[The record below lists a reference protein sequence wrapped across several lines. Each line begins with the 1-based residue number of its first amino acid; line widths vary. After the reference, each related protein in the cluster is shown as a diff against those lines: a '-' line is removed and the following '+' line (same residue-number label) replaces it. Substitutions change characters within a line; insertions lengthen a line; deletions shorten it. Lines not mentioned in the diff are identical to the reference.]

1 MFTNKYLRK
10 YYLHYAFF
18 LLLGVA
24 VLIAVDYIQ
33 LFIPQF
39 LGSITKN
46 FRLAAETGFTDQMK
60 KDITEICFY
69 TFLVALGMMGGRM
82 AWRYTIF
89 HASKGIEAG
98 LRHDMFLKAEKLPIE
113 YYHANSVGTVMSWF
127 TADIETIEEFI
138 GWGTVM
144 MVDAFFLSILTTVK
158 MVRFNLAM
166 SLVLV
171 FPLILIVIWGALVEK
186 VMASRWEQR
195 QKANDEL
202 YDYSRESITGIRVI
216 KAFVKERQELKS
228 FAKVAKKNQDVNL
241 KFVIVS
247 NFFDV
252 VIEVLLAGM
261 SVLVLWLGCYFVYLT
276 AHGGTP
282 SLFGIT
288 FKFQIEDMVTFLGYM
303 DTIIWPMI
311 ALGQIVSSYSR
322 SKTSMK
328 RITRFLDAPEIIVD
342 SADAKE
348 VKDVKGEI
356 VIKDLTFVYP
366 GCKKPNLK
374 NVSLIINPGEKIG
387 IVGKIG
393 SGKTTLMYALVR
405 FYNVEKGKIF
415 IDGIDIM
422 DYKLESLR
430 HAISYAPQDN
440 FLFSDTI
447 QRNIA
452 FGDVD
457 VSMEEVKEAA
467 RFACIDEDISSFG
480 KSYQTVSGE
489 RGVTLSGG
497 QKQRIAIARA
507 YLNHAPILILDDS
520 VSAVD
525 VKTEE
530 TILENIHRAREGLTT
545 LVVSS
550 RVSTVK
556 DLDKIIVLNDGEVEA
571 FDTPDR
577 LLDISPTYK
586 RMYLLQQLEEEKPVR
601 KEDLSYER

>member
-18 LLLGVA
+18 LLIGIAILV
-24 VLIAVDYIQ
+24 AVDYIQ
-33 LFIPQF
+33 LFLPEF
-39 LGSITKN
+39 LGRITKN
-46 FRLAAETGFTDQMK
+46 FRLASESGFTEEMK
-60 KDITEICFY
+60 KDITEVCLY
-69 TFLVALGMMGGRM
+69 TFYVALGIMVGRM
-82 AWRYTIF
+82 LWRYTIF

-113 YYHANSVGTVMSWF
+113 YYHTNSVGTVMSWF

-144 MVDAFFLSILTTVK
+144 MVDGLFLSILTAVK
-158 MVRFNLAM
+158 MVQFNLAM
-166 SLVLV
+166 SLLLV
-171 FPLILIVIWGALVEK
+171 FPLLLIIIWGALVEK
-186 VMASRWEQR
+186 LMSDRWEKR
-195 QKANDEL
+195 QQANDEL

-228 FAKVAKKNQDVNL
+228 FSKVARKNQVVNVRFITL
-241 KFVIVS
+241 YYL
-247 NFFDV
+247 FDII
-252 VIEVLLAGM
+252 IEILLAAM

-282 SLFGIT
+282 ELFGIRFT
-288 FKFQIEDMVTFLGYM
+288 FHIEDMVQMLGYM

-311 ALGQIVSSYSR
+311 ALGQIISSYSR

-342 SADAKE
+342 SKDAKE
-348 VKDVKGEI
+348 IDHVKGEI

-374 NVSLIINPGEKIG
+374 NVSLTIKPGEKVG
-387 IVGKIG
+387 VVGKIG
-393 SGKTTLMYALVR
+393 SGKTTLMYTLVR

-415 IDGIDIM
+415 IDGVDIM
-422 DYKLESLR
+422 DYKLDSLR

-452 FGDVD
+452 FGDVEQ
-457 VSMEEVKEAA
+457 SMEEVQEAA
-467 RFACIDEDISSFG
+467 RFACIDDDITGFS
-480 KSYQTVSGE
+480 KNYQTVSGE

-507 YLNHAPILILDDS
+507 YLSHAPILILDDS

-530 TILENIHRAREGLTT
+530 TILKNIHDARQGMTT
-545 LVVSS
+545 IVVSS

-571 FDTPDR
+571 FDTPKN
-577 LLDISPTYK
+577 LLEISPTYK

-601 KEDLSYER
+601 KEEERHED